1 MSKALEEL
9 KAVLA
14 KHKLSISFD
23 CSEYSD
29 TYGIYDGHICIDDKY
44 GNTLCRSGDN
54 DWNFDS
60 SDIDAKI
67 MNDHIVND

>member
-9 KAVLA
+9 KAVIKKYQLC
-14 KHKLSISFD
+14 IGFD

-29 TYGIYDGHICIDDKY
+29 TYNVYDGHIYIDDKN
-44 GNTLCRSGDN
+44 GNALYKSGNN

-60 SDIDAKI
+60 SDIDTK
-67 MNDHIVND
+67 